1 MNSTFRSFMDKAK
14 DFVKSPNYSL
24 IEVQCL
30 FLSKDVQ
37 KAINSLK
44 DFFLEID
51 TRYQTLDNYWYKIG
65 VQISKFLDF
74 VTNDKFNPNDEVF
87 NSLYKLTNNTIFLQ
101 NKTD

>member
-24 IEVQCL
+24 IEVECL

-37 KAINSLK
+37 KAISSLK

-51 TRYQTLDNYWYKIG
+51 TRYRTLDNYWYEIG

-74 VTNDKFNPNDEVF
+74 ITNDKFNPNDEVQQF
-87 NSLYKLTNNTIFLQ
+87 VQTN
-101 NKTD
+101 